1 MREKSRG
8 RPVQEGR
15 QKPREGGG
23 DRASWSFSLS
33 RRGEKWMRLSIA
45 SYVFARPAG
54 ISRASERG
62 PAKEGKRASTPAT
75 PVKIRFTR
83 LTQANTRV
91 LRGTEFGG
99 AAKRCG
105 KMRAKRWRRFLRTLR
120 RTERRGE
127 REEGREGRRET
138 NESKTIGESRR
149 FPHRDSGVSRMA
161 KSHDSRAVCMYVRSR
176 TREGN
181 EERKNGR

>member
-15 QKPREGGG
+15 QKPREGG
-23 DRASWSFSLS
+23 DRALSSFSLS
-33 RRGEKWMRLSIA
+33 RRGEKWTRLSIA

-54 ISRASERG
+54 ISRASDERG
-62 PAKEGKRASTPAT
+62 PAKGEKEGKGGKRASTPAT

-83 LTQANTRV
+83 LVQANTRV

-120 RTERRGE
+120 RTERPGE
-127 REEGREGRRET
+127 RKGGRET

-149 FPHRDSGVSRMA
+149 FPHRDSGVT
-161 KSHDSRAVCMYVRSR
+161 D
-176 TREGN
+176 G
-181 EERKNGR
+181 